1 MSRVAKNS
9 AAYSAIGRWFNSA
22 LKRHDPRPAAD
33 VMDRLAREL
42 QILLNRANNAEHRRA
57 GTLNPGT
64 ERDVS
69 LDEWLQRRTRKL
81 GDAAKALV
89 EASYEYERDVG
100 TVVQCPDR
108 DWSMEELQEMLLG
121 MSALAGPRNPSTTRL
136 GRRPVPWKDA
146 ARRFGR
152 LVAVAMREAG
162 YSGRLEIADPES
174 VTAIVTA
181 AAISWAYNKKLTPEG
196 LVTNMRDRQ
205 RGNLHSSR
213 MAAEFQAV
221 S

>member
-1 MSRVAKNS
+1 
-9 AAYSAIGRWFNSA
+9 
-22 LKRHDPRPAAD
+22 
-33 VMDRLAREL
+33 MDRLAREL

-57 GTLNPGT
+57 GTLEPGT
-64 ERDVS
+64 EKNVS
-69 LDEWLQRRTRKL
+69 LNEWIQRRTRKL
-81 GDAAKALV
+81 GDAAKALI

-100 TVVQCPDR
+100 TVLQCPDR
-108 DWSMEELQEMLLG
+108 DWSMEEIQEMLLG
-121 MSALAGPRNPSTTRL
+121 MSALAGPRSASVARR

-146 ARRFGR
+146 ARKFGR

-181 AAISWAYNKKLTPEG
+181 AAISWAYDQKLTPEG

-205 RGNLHSSR
+205 RGKVRASR
-213 MAAEFQAV
+213 KKGLIRAL